1 MHKNTT
7 ADLDEAVKTINKRN
21 GPATESAV
29 GTYRRLVMRLLSRS
43 SKEETG
49 GEHAAIISML
59 RDILYRLANQYRS
72 QPIDKKLNA
81 EMLEMLMA
89 VHYQNMLYSAKT
101 LGLKEIAAKCS
112 ITLLKYPNLI
122 PHDKA
127 FYQAGMACREQGNTN
142 LSFLLLNRFVI
153 ILYFYF
159 ICIAYVVDA
168 RVNLICTIFYSIQI
182 CGPDRGHRRERR
194 QFPRQH

>member
-1 MHKNTT
+1 MLQLMHKNTS
-7 ADLDEAVKTINKRN
+7 ADLDEAVRTLNKRN
-21 GPATESAV
+21 GPCTESSIN
-29 GTYRRLVMRLLSRS
+29 TYRKLVTRLLSRT
-43 SKEETG
+43 SKEET
-49 GEHAAIISML
+49 EDHVAVISML

-89 VHYQNMLYSAKT
+89 THYQNMLYSAKA

-112 ITLLKYPNLI
+112 ITLLKYPKLI

-142 LSFLLLNRFVI
+142 LSFLLLNRFVCF
-153 ILYFYF
+153 LY
-159 ICIAYVVDA
+159 I
-168 RVNLICTIFYSIQI
+168 NLLFLIVY
-182 CGPDRGHRRERR
+182 
-194 QFPRQH
+194 

>member
-1 MHKNTT
+1 MHKNTV
-7 ADLDEAVKTINKRN
+7 ADLDEAVKVINKRN
-21 GPATESAV
+21 SPATESAV

-43 SKEETG
+43 SKEET

-81 EMLEMLMA
+81 EILEMLMA

-101 LGLKEIAAKCS
+101 MGLKEIAAKCS

-142 LSFLLLNRFVI
+142 LSFLLLNR
-153 ILYFYF
+153 
-159 ICIAYVVDA
+159 YV
-168 RVNLICTIFYSIQI
+168 Y
-182 CGPDRGHRRERR
+182 
-194 QFPRQH
+194 